1 MGPNPFEGFRLY
13 LGGVGFAAYAAY
25 ETGESL
31 WWCVLSW
38 IYPFIQLA
46 ESPLVLQSFNHSR

>member
-13 LGGVGFAAYAAY
+13 LSGVGFAAYAAY

-38 IYPFIQLA
+38 IYPFIQLGG
-46 ESPLVLQSFNHSR
+46 SNFVH